1 MGQAIRIAFT
11 SSSTPR
17 RCGIA
22 TFTADLMAA
31 IRVADP
37 STRCSVA
44 AIDEP
49 NVVRPYG
56 PEVRWRIRQGEPATY
71 RAAAAAINASSADV
85 VNVQHEF
92 GLYGVWREPG
102 YRDGRWVETG
112 YEDHLREFLD
122 TIRKPVITT
131 LHTVLPD
138 PPPSLREAVRTIA
151 ARSDEI
157 VVMVGTAVDVLA
169 ADYGI
174 TRTPVVIPHGMPAV
188 EPHGRVRL
196 KAKLGVEGRTII
208 STFGLVDPRKGLEYM
223 VEAMPAVVARHPRA
237 LYLIAGQTH
246 PELLKTQ
253 GEAYRNG
260 LIEDVRRLGMQG
272 HVAFVDQYMSQRE
285 IIELLLA
292 SDVYVTPYLDPN
304 QITSGTLSY
313 ALGAGKAVVST
324 PYLHAAEALAGERGI
339 LVPFRDAEALAA
351 AVDSILGNPA
361 RKQALESAAYA
372 YAKDSAWPQA
382 AMRFVE
388 LAGRVADAHRERR
401 AERRSLSR
409 AVDSGLGKR
418 VADNPV
424 IAPADVTPSRPG
436 LEVVSVFNAAAAQVD
451 GEVVL
456 LLRVGERPRT
466 DVDPP
471 EGSMTFD
478 LSGPEPRLEP
488 LAPGMTREQLVGVAF
503 LDTTPEPPQVIDVYL
518 PRDLPGLD
526 LSDPRTI
533 RYRGS
538 TGGFTAAA
546 DDVTDFLTQMSHLRV
561 ARSRDGVHF
570 EVDTE
575 PALAPADRFEEYGCE
590 DPRATLID
598 GRWEVTYVSVSRL
611 GITTSRAT
619 TTDFREFERRG
630 VMFLPD
636 HKDVVLFPERVAGRY
651 VAFTRPMPA
660 SFGRV
665 LGIWIAFS
673 DDLDTWGNHQPLALP
688 RWGMWDELRTGAGT
702 VPFRVAEGWLELYH
716 GVDRDQRYAMG
727 ALLLDA
733 CDPTRVLARSRRPIL
748 VPSEPFERAGVFNN
762 VVFSC
767 GHVPLDA
774 KGERIR
780 VYYGAADTVLGAA
793 DFVVRD
799 IVDDLE
805 PC

>member
-1 MGQAIRIAFT
+1 
-11 SSSTPR
+11 
-17 RCGIA
+17 
-22 TFTADLMAA
+22 MAA
-31 IRVADP
+31 IRSAEP
-37 STRCSVA
+37 GTRCSVA
-44 AIDEP
+44 AIDEA

-56 PEVRWRIRQGEPATY
+56 PEVRWRIRQGDPESY
-71 RAAAAAINASSADV
+71 RTAALAINASNADV

-102 YRDGRWVETG
+102 YRDGRWTETG
-112 YEDHLREFLD
+112 YEDHLHEFLD
-122 TIRKPVITT
+122 TVRKPVITT

-138 PPPSLREAVRTIA
+138 PPPSVRDAVRAIA
-151 ARSDEI
+151 ERSDQL
-157 VVMVGTAVDVLA
+157 VVMAATAVDILA
-169 ADYGI
+169 AEYGVS
-174 TRTPVVIPHGMPAV
+174 RAPVVIPHGMPEI

-246 PELLKTQ
+246 PELVRAQ

-260 LIEDVRRLGMQG
+260 LVEDVRRRGMQG
-272 HVAFVDQYMSQRE
+272 HVAFIDQYMAQRD
-285 IIELLLA
+285 IVELLLA
-292 SDVYVTPYLDPN
+292 SDVYVTPYLDPS

-324 PYLHAAEALAGERGI
+324 PYLHAAEALAGDRGI
-339 LVPFRDAEALAA
+339 LVPFRDADALAE
-351 AVDSILGNPA
+351 AVLSILDDPE
-361 RKQALESAAYA
+361 RKQALERGAYA
-372 YAKDSAWPQA
+372 YAKDSAWPKA
-382 AMRFVE
+382 AARFVE
-388 LAGRVADAHRERR
+388 LARSVDGAHLARH
-401 AERRSLSR
+401 AERRSPSR
-409 AVDSGLGKR
+409 AVEADIGRR

-424 IAPADVTPSRPG
+424 ITPADVPPSLPG
-436 LEVVSVFNAAAAQVD
+436 LEVVSVCNAAAAEVD

-471 EGSMTFD
+471 AGAMTFD
-478 LSGPEPRLEP
+478 LSGPEPRLQP
-488 LAPGMTREQLVGVAF
+488 LPPGIPRDELVGVAF
-503 LDTTPEPPQVIDVYL
+503 LDTSREPPAVIDVHL
-518 PRDLPGLD
+518 PRNMPGLD

-533 RYRGS
+533 RFRGS

-561 ARSRDGVHF
+561 ARSSDGVHF
-570 EVDTE
+570 RVDAS
-575 PALAPADRFEEYGCE
+575 PALAPLDRLEEYGCE
-590 DPRATLID
+590 DPRATRLD
-598 GRWEVTYVSVSRL
+598 GVWEITYVSVSRL

-619 TTDFREFERRG
+619 TTDFRAFDRKG

-636 HKDVVLFPERVAGRY
+636 HKDVVLFPEKVDGRY
-651 VAFTRPMPA
+651 VALTRPMPQ

-673 DDLDTWGNHQPLALP
+673 DDLEQWGNHQPLALP

-727 ALLLDA
+727 ALLLDER
-733 CDPTRVLARSRRPIL
+733 DPTRVLARSRRPIL
-748 VPSEPFERAGVFNN
+748 VPSAPFERAGLFGN

-767 GHVPLDA
+767 GHVPLDGD
-774 KGERIR
+774 GERIR
-780 VYYGAADTVLGAA
+780 LYYGAADTCLGAA